1 MAISCTVSKMMAV
14 IQDKL
19 SIAVTPKKLQMNHQS
34 KMQLEKRGRVS
45 KLVSMITFHLELRK
59 KSCQSNTLGT
69 MLFHKQ
75 KAVLRVK
82 KQTTYFIRH
91 LTTRSCFTHQSLARS
106 NSTKSARRRCIQKKV
121 KFNKEQ
127 RMLKLKTLF
136 QLQEATVK
144 KKPNK
149 STTNSPM
156 LVIQITEYPQA
167 SQPLRIEIR
176 SCRLSAKLLQSSRV
190 SSKITYQLPSKSSE
204 RRKRQTSKREN
215 NSKKR
220 TVRMSSSLR
229 LTRPWRTKRNQKSL

>member
-19 SIAVTPKKLQMNHQS
+19 FIAVTPKKLQMNHQS

-59 KSCQSNTLGT
+59 KSCQSNTLET

-156 LVIQITEYPQA
+156 LVIQITEYLQA

-176 SCRLSAKLLQSSRV
+176 SCRLSAKLLHSSRA
-190 SSKITYQLPSKSSE
+190 SSRIT
-204 RRKRQTSKREN
+204 
-215 NSKKR
+215 
-220 TVRMSSSLR
+220 
-229 LTRPWRTKRNQKSL
+229 